1 MGKRVPVDEKPFNPV
16 EAALIRSVMAEEPPP
31 PEPIVRITPPSIE
44 DLHSAKENEVQE
56 PNGNTHQGLQR
67 REITTSPQGLPDG
80 KLNREK
86 RVLLTQPEERELE
99 RLVNRLAGELS
110 TPVKLSHLLRACV
123 TLLRH
128 AEDQIADQARQA
140 GPLTRPSNGDPVALA
155 DFEHRLARILSAAF
169 RDATRIR

>member
-31 PEPIVRITPPSIE
+31 PEPLARITPPLIG
-44 DLHSAKENEVQE
+44 DIHLAKENEAQE
-56 PNGNTHQGLQR
+56 PNGNTQLRLLR
-67 REITTSPQGLPDG
+67 REITPSPQALPDG

>member
-16 EAALIRSVMAEEPPP
+16 EAALIRSVMAEEPPL
-31 PEPIVRITPPSIE
+31 PEPIVRRTPPSMGEIY
-44 DLHSAKENEVQE
+44 LAKENEAQE
-56 PNGNTHQGLQR
+56 PNGNTHLELLR
-67 REITTSPQGLPDG
+67 REISPSPQRVPDG

-99 RLVNRLAGELS
+99 RLVNLLAGELFTS
-110 TPVKLSHLLRACV
+110 VKLSHLLRACV

-128 AEDQIADQARQA
+128 AENQIVDQARQT
-140 GPLTRPSNGDPVALA
+140 GPLTRPSNGDTVALA

-169 RDATRIR
+169 RDAAQIR

>member
-31 PEPIVRITPPSIE
+31 PEPIVRITPPSMGDIP
-44 DLHSAKENEVQE
+44 SVKENGVQE
-56 PNGNTHQGLQR
+56 LNGTTHLGPPR
-67 REITTSPQGLPDG
+67 REITSSSKAIPDG

-128 AEDQIADQARQA
+128 AENQIADQARQA
-140 GPLTRPSNGDPVALA
+140 GPLTRPSNGDSVALA
-155 DFEHRLARILSAAF
+155 DFEHRLAQILSSAF